1 VVVSE
6 EYLGNALAV
15 DGRLFFRL
23 RCNPLRYLQ
32 VWRRQSKAS
41 SGVGFVAL
49 TNEPDTIIFDD
60 IEIDV
65 AGHRLVVGGKD
76 VALEPKTFAVLA
88 LLASNPGRT
97 LTHDEIL
104 DAVWGHRHVT
114 QNVLHRAI
122 ALLRNALGGRSPPRQ
137 YVHTVH
143 GVGYRFDA
151 RVLLRP
157 SATSQEIA
165 RAAASA
171 EAAVPAALAPQ
182 AAEAVHPVVPRPHR
196 NRASIAIAIAVCVLF
211 AFVAVFALRMR
222 SPAPPAS
229 PTLVV
234 LPLQVIGDDKNE
246 AAFAAGL
253 SEELTTQLAHVDGLR
268 LISGISPTVARKD
281 DFDPS
286 QLAGKLHTTH
296 ALEGSLREAG
306 GKLRIDLRLI
316 ETPSGRAVWAQDYDP
331 TTGNVFAV
339 QQEIAQAV
347 ARALAL
353 HVGLAR
359 AGSPAPDPQVFR
371 EYLQLRHVFLA
382 SNDAAAYAQAERD
395 LNALAARANDYAPVH
410 GLLALNL
417 ASDFEGEGKEDAAL
431 REAHSALA
439 IDPNDLYA
447 HVALGMVASHDK
459 DWATVKTEY
468 DIALA
473 LNPDD
478 PVVHNI
484 DGMFLSRL
492 GYGEQALAQ
501 FEIAYAADPLG
512 YWVTY
517 NMGTH
522 LDVLGRHAEAK
533 NYLDLLPG
541 REAKPSTRTGVARW
555 RNAIWRKDFAA
566 ARSFAAQLPESNGTR
581 KAFVAVTEA
590 LIDPAAWPQAEAAI
604 GERESASGARPDR
617 LRLYEPKPDAAN
629 ILATFEPG
637 GQQPGGNL
645 IWVPEYAPVR
655 RDPAFQDFL
664 RHMKFIEFWNIN
676 GWPPQCK
683 PDGDG
688 ARCD

>member
-1 VVVSE
+1 M
-6 EYLGNALAV
+6 
-15 DGRLFFRL
+15 
-23 RCNPLRYLQ
+23 
-32 VWRRQSKAS
+32 
-41 SGVGFVAL
+41 
-49 TNEPDTIIFDD
+49 TNESDAIVFDD

-88 LLASNPGRT
+88 LLASNPGKT
-97 LTHDEIL
+97 LTHDDIL

-122 ALLRNALGGRSPPRQ
+122 ALLRQALGGHSPQRQ
-137 YVHTVH
+137 YIRTVH

-151 RVLLRP
+151 QVLLRSTP
-157 SATSQEIA
+157 LSLEIT
-165 RAAASA
+165 RSAASA
-171 EAAVPAALAPQ
+171 VAPVTVAPIPQ
-182 AAEAVHPVVPRPHR
+182 AAGSDRPVVRHPRR
-196 NRASIAIAIAVCVLF
+196 SRIAIAVAVCAL
-211 AFVAVFALRMR
+211 VALAVVVALRLMR

-234 LPLQVIGDDKNE
+234 LPLRVIGAGRDE

-253 SEELTTQLAHVDGLR
+253 SEELTTQLARVHGLR
-268 LISGISPTVARKD
+268 LISGISPTIARRD
-281 DFDPS
+281 AFDPS
-286 QLAGKLHTTH
+286 QLAARLHTTH

-306 GKLRIDLRLI
+306 DRLRISLRLI
-316 ETPSGRAVWAQDYDP
+316 ETPSGRTLWAQDYDR
-331 TTGNVFAV
+331 TAGDVFGV
-339 QQEIAQAV
+339 QQDIAQAV
-347 ARALAL
+347 AGALAL
-353 HVGLAR
+353 PIGLAR
-359 AGSPAPDPQVFR
+359 AHSPAPDPQVFR
-371 EYLQLRHVFLA
+371 EFLQLRHVFLA
-382 SNDAAAYAQAERD
+382 SNDDAVIAPAERELD
-395 LNALAARANDYAPVH
+395 ALATRAPGYAPVH

-417 ASDFEGEGKEDAAL
+417 ASDYEGEGREEAAL
-431 REAHSALA
+431 REAHAALA

-459 DWATVKTEY
+459 DWATVKREY

-492 GYGEQALAQ
+492 GYGQQALAQ

-533 NYLDLLPG
+533 TYLDLLPG
-541 REAKPSTRTGVARW
+541 REAKLSAMTSAARW
-555 RNAIWRKDFAA
+555 RNAVWRNDFTA
-566 ARSFAAQLPESNGTR
+566 ARGLVAQMPESDGLR
-581 KAFVAVTEA
+581 KAYAAVTEA
-590 LIDPAAWPQAEAAI
+590 LVDPDAWPQAEAAI
-604 GERESASGARPDR
+604 SGRESALGTHPIL
-617 LRLYEPKPDAAN
+617 LRLYEPKPDAADT
-629 ILATFEPG
+629 LATFEPG
-637 GQQPGGNL
+637 DQQPGGSL
-645 IWVPEYAPVR
+645 IWAPGYGAVR
-655 RDPAFQDFL
+655 HDPAFQDFL
-664 RHMKFIEFWNIN
+664 AHMKFIAFWNAN

>member
-1 VVVSE
+1 M
-6 EYLGNALAV
+6 ALAAG
-15 DGRLFFRL
+15 GRLFFRS

-32 VWRRQSKAS
+32 AWQRQSKAGS
-41 SGVGFVAL
+41 RVGFVAL
-49 TNEPDTIIFDD
+49 TNEPDTIVFDD

-65 AGHRLVVGGKD
+65 AGHRLVVGGKH

-97 LTHDEIL
+97 LTHDDIL

-122 ALLRNALGGRSPPRQ
+122 ALLRHALGGHSAPRQ
-137 YVHTVH
+137 YIHTVH

-157 SATSQEIA
+157 SPTSLEIG

-171 EAAVPAALAPQ
+171 DVPVPAAPVPP
-182 AAEAVHPVVPRPHR
+182 AAEADHAVVRRPRR
-196 NRASIAIAIAVCVLF
+196 NRVSIAIAVAVCVLF
-211 AFVAVFALRMR
+211 ALATVFALRMR

-234 LPLQVIGDDKNE
+234 LPLQVIGDDRNE

-253 SEELTTQLAHVDGLR
+253 SEELTTQLARVAGLR
-268 LISGISPTVARKD
+268 LISGISPTVARRD

-306 GKLRIDLRLI
+306 DKLRISLRLV
-316 ETPSGRAVWAQDYDP
+316 ETPSGRTLWAQDYDR
-331 TTGNVFAV
+331 TSGDVFAA

-347 ARALAL
+347 AGALAL
-353 HVGLAR
+353 PIGLAH
-359 AGSPAPDPQVFR
+359 AKVPAPDPQVFR

-382 SNDAAAYAQAERD
+382 SNDDAAYAQAEGD
-395 LNALAARANDYAPVH
+395 LGALAARASDYAPVH

-431 REAHSALA
+431 REANSALA
-439 IDPNDLYA
+439 IDPTDLYA
-447 HVALGMVASHDK
+447 HVALGMVASHEK
-459 DWATVKTEY
+459 DWATVKREY

-492 GYGEQALAQ
+492 GYGQQALAQ

-533 NYLDLLPG
+533 TYLDLLPG
-541 REAKPSTRTGVARW
+541 REAKLSAMTSAARW
-555 RNAIWRKDFAA
+555 RNAVWRNDFTA
-566 ARSFAAQLPESNGTR
+566 ARGLVAQMPESDGLR
-581 KAFVAVTEA
+581 KAYAAVTEA
-590 LIDPAAWPQAEAAI
+590 LVDPDAWPQAEAAI
-604 GERESASGARPDR
+604 SGRESALGTHPIL
-617 LRLYEPKPDAAN
+617 LRLYEPKPDAADT
-629 ILATFEPG
+629 LATFEPG
-637 GQQPGGNL
+637 DQQPGGSL
-645 IWVPEYAPVR
+645 IWAPGYGAVR
-655 RDPAFQDFL
+655 HDPAFQDFL
-664 RHMKFIEFWNIN
+664 AHMKFIAFWNAN

>member
-1 VVVSE
+1 MIV
-6 EYLGNALAV
+6 
-15 DGRLFFRL
+15 
-23 RCNPLRYLQ
+23 
-32 VWRRQSKAS
+32 
-41 SGVGFVAL
+41 
-49 TNEPDTIIFDD
+49 FDD

-65 AGHRLVVGGKD
+65 DGRRLVVGGKN

-88 LLASNPGRT
+88 LLAGNPGKA
-97 LTHDEIL
+97 LTHDDIL

-114 QNVLHRAI
+114 QGVLHRAI
-122 ALLRNALGGRSPPRQ
+122 ALLRQALGGHSPPRQ
-137 YVHTVH
+137 YIHTVH

-151 RVLLRP
+151 RVQRRSLP
-157 SATSQEIA
+157 SSQDGA
-165 RAAASA
+165 RATARGEASIA
-171 EAAVPAALAPQ
+171 TAPARQ
-182 AAEAVHPVVPRPHR
+182 AAEADRPRRLRR
-196 NRASIAIAIAVCVLF
+196 NRVPIVIAACVLL
-211 AFVAVFALRMR
+211 ALGAVIVLRMR
-222 SPAPPAS
+222 TPAPSAS

-253 SEELTTQLAHVDGLR
+253 SEELTTRLARVNGLR
-268 LISGISPTVARKD
+268 LISGISATIARRE
-281 DFDPS
+281 DFDPP
-286 QLAGKLHTTH
+286 QLAEKLHTTH

-306 GKLRIDLRLI
+306 DKLRIDLRLI
-316 ETPSGRAVWAQDYDP
+316 ETPSGRTVWAQDYDR
-331 TTGNVFAV
+331 TIGDVFAV

-347 ARALAL
+347 ANALAL

-382 SNDAAAYAQAERD
+382 SNDVAAYAQAERD
-395 LNALAARANDYAPVH
+395 LNTLAARADDYAPVH

-417 ASDFEGEGKEDAAL
+417 ASDFEGEGKRDAAL
-431 REAHSALA
+431 REAHGALA

-459 DWATVKTEY
+459 DWATVKREY

-473 LNPDD
+473 LNPTD

-492 GYGEQALAQ
+492 GYGEQALVQ

-517 NMGTH
+517 NMGAH

-533 NYLDLLPG
+533 TYLDRLPG
-541 REAKPSTRTGVARW
+541 LETTPSTRTDVARW
-555 RNAIWRKDFAA
+555 RNAVWRGDFTA
-566 ARSFAAQLPESNGTR
+566 ARSFAAQLPARNGSR

-590 LIDPAAWPQAEAAI
+590 LIDAAAWPQAETAI
-604 GERESASGARPDR
+604 GARESASGARPDR
-617 LRLYEPKPDAAN
+617 LRLYEPKPNAADL
-629 ILATFEPG
+629 LATFEPG

-645 IWVPEYAPVR
+645 IWAPGYTAVR
-655 RDPAFQDFL
+655 RDPAFRDFL
-664 RHMKFIEFWNIN
+664 RHMKFIGFWNVN

>member
-1 VVVSE
+1 VV
-6 EYLGNALAV
+6 
-15 DGRLFFRL
+15 
-23 RCNPLRYLQ
+23 
-32 VWRRQSKAS
+32 
-41 SGVGFVAL
+41 L
-49 TNEPDTIIFDD
+49 TNESGAIVFDD

-65 AGHRLVVGGKD
+65 DGRRLAVDGKD
-76 VALEPKTFAVLA
+76 VALEPKTFAVLV
-88 LLASNPGRT
+88 LLASNPGKT
-97 LTHDEIL
+97 LTHDDIL

-114 QNVLHRAI
+114 QSVLHRAI
-122 ALLRNALGGRSPPRQ
+122 ALLRQALGRRSPQRQ
-137 YVHTVH
+137 YIHTVH

-151 RVLLRP
+151 LVLRRSLP
-157 SATSQEIA
+157 SSQDGA
-165 RAAASA
+165 RATASGEASITAA
-171 EAAVPAALAPQ
+171 PARQ
-182 AAEAVHPVVPRPHR
+182 AAEADRPRARRLRR
-196 NRASIAIAIAVCVLF
+196 NRVPIAIAVCVLL
-211 AFVAVFALRMR
+211 ALAAALVLRMR
-222 SPAPPAS
+222 TPAPPLS

-234 LPLQVIGDDKNE
+234 LPLQVIGDDRNE

-253 SEELTTQLAHVDGLR
+253 SEELTTQLARVNGLR
-268 LISGISPTVARKD
+268 LISGTSATIARKD
-281 DFDPS
+281 DFDPP
-286 QLAGKLHTTH
+286 QLAEKLHTTH

-306 GKLRIDLRLI
+306 DKLRIDLRLI
-316 ETPSGRAVWAQDYDP
+316 ETPSGRTVWAQDYDR
-331 TTGNVFAV
+331 TTGDVFAV

-347 ARALAL
+347 ADALAL
-353 HVGLAR
+353 HVGLAHSS
-359 AGSPAPDPQVFR
+359 SPAPDPQVFR

-382 SNDAAAYAQAERD
+382 SNDMAAYAQAEHD
-395 LNALAARANDYAPVH
+395 LNTLAARANDYAPVH

-459 DWATVKTEY
+459 DWATVKREY

-473 LNPDD
+473 LNPTD

-533 NYLDLLPG
+533 TYLDLLPG
-541 REAKPSTRTGVARW
+541 REVKPSTGTDVARW
-555 RNAIWRKDFAA
+555 RNAVWRKDFTA
-566 ARSFAAQLPESNGTR
+566 ARGFAAQLPEDNGSR
-581 KAFVAVTEA
+581 KAFVAVTQA
-590 LIDPAAWPQAEAAI
+590 LMDPAAWPQAEAAI
-604 GERESASGARPDR
+604 GERESALGARPDR
-617 LRLYEPKPDAAN
+617 LRLYEPRPDAAD
-629 ILATFEPG
+629 ILATFAPG
-637 GQQPGGNL
+637 DQQPGGSL
-645 IWVPEYAPVR
+645 IWAPGYAPVR
-655 RDPAFQDFL
+655 RDPSFQGFL
-664 RHMKFIEFWNIN
+664 RHMKFIEFWNVN

-683 PDGDG
+683 PDGNG